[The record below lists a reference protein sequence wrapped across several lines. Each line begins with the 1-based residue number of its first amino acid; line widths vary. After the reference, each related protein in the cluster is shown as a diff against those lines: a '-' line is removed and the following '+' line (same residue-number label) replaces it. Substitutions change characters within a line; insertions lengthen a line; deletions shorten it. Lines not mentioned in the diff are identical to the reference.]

1 MDKSQSNRNCAEKY
15 QHEFGHPWGVAAAE
29 GESEYIDVQRWPW
42 GRWAAEIRDPH
53 HTVRKWLDTFD
64 TAKDATHTYNIT
76 DVEFRGHCTK
86 INFPDD
92 TAPAPHLPPLPESLH
107 ETCGA
112 NASSSVDVALAVAAS
127 AEQHGTRLVPKEQ
140 DIWDRLNEFMMMD
153 DSSFWS
159 PML

>member
-1 MDKSQSNRNCAEKY
+1 MPRAVRT
-15 QHEFGHPWGVAAAE
+15 GVAAAE

-92 TAPAPHLPPLPESLH
+92 TAPAPAPSWVPTSTYYRHDHLPLPLPESLH